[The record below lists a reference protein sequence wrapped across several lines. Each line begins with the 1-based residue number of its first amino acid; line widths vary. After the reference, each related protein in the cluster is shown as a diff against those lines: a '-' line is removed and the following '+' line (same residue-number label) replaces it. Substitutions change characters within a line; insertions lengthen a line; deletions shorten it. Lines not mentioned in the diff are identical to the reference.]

1 MVAAHSCIYTF
12 EIRHFHQSE
21 YQQQARGHGV
31 LGTTS
36 CEADKLARGRFLVL
50 VIDCLASFFV
60 HTWMNGFNSTQLTQ
74 QPLRDTYIDLHH
86 YDGATT
92 QPANPS
98 LPRPVHE
105 SSDIASSSAPPPHS
119 PVSPFTMGLRWTSR

>member
-60 HTWMNGFNSTQLTQ
+60 HTWMNGFNSCHKSQ
-74 QPLRDTYIDLHH
+74 Q
-86 YDGATT
+86 
-92 QPANPS
+92 
-98 LPRPVHE
+98 
-105 SSDIASSSAPPPHS
+105 
-119 PVSPFTMGLRWTSR
+119 MGTCHDSVQRCLLGTGDVCLFDP